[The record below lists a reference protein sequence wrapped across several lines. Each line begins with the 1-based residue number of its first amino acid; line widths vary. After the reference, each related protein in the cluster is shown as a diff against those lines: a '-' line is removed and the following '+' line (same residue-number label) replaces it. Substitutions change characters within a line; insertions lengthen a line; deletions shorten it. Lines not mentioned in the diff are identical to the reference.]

1 MPAEVVNALNYQET
15 HDLLE
20 KLALADVHS
29 VTIETDLCICTMT
42 PAEAIEAFWELS
54 PGEAFTITEWEN

>member
-20 KLALADVHS
+20 KLALRGTRQ
-29 VTIETDLCICTMT
+29 VTIETDLGICTIT
-42 PAEAIEAFWELS
+42 PAEALAAFWELS
-54 PGEAFTITEWEN
+54 PGEAFTITEREK